1 MKLNTLK
8 LPHAVISAL
17 YGKSLVTIENDD
29 VKTDTP
35 AKKTST
41 AKTDT
46 ATVNAPQIEFLGEN
60 KKKILVLV
68 NYGNVRYLPDEEL
81 AFLTNMLTACKLNIA
96 DVAIVNLN
104 KIADPS
110 YKELF
115 GKLGGNI
122 ILLFGADPS
131 VLNLPMSFPLFQV
144 QSFNSYTFLF
154 TPSLGEISND
164 KILKSKLWVCLRRI
178 FNV

>member
-8 LPHAVISAL
+8 LPHSVISAL
-17 YGKSLVTIENDD
+17 YGKNLVTIENDD
-29 VKTDTP
+29 LKTDVP
-35 AKKTST
+35 AKKST
-41 AKTDT
+41 TIKYDAPS
-46 ATVNAPQIEFLGEN
+46 VNEPQIEFLGEN
-60 KKKILVLV
+60 KKNILILV
-68 NYGNVRYLPDEEL
+68 NYENIRYLPDEEL

-96 DVAIVNLN
+96 DVAIINLN

-131 VLNLPMSFPLFQV
+131 LLNLPMSFPLFQV
-144 QSFNSYTFLF
+144 QPFNNYTFLF
-154 TPSLGEISND
+154 TPSLSDISND